1 MYNRNKPKHQ
11 KEPSLR
17 DSLLGK
23 QPVSKLPNNFFENVL
38 DCELR
43 LKQKFS
49 MNLLQDL
56 ISYYTTAIEYFE
68 SIDDPRY
75 KQYNQNLNLLFTQP
89 EVIRAMN
96 GKKFEKKAKK
106 EEILQKLENSEKGVT
121 NQKVQNII
129 KVTKQ
134 NHLKEKI
141 NEEVDNQLSNFE
153 KKKAEKK
160 KKYLLSTSDITDAV
174 MTMKN
179 RRNHNNNQNKSV
191 DLALN
196 DKDKNDDV
204 VVDTTNILGELNNPN
219 VNETTKKKLNSKIK
233 MNMDVYFNEYF
244 EYFIDKIVPNIVND
258 YEAEFEKK
266 SKKECENG
274 INYSNQVKEMEFL
287 LTSDADQS
295 YKEQIG
301 KIIFQLEEEEKVEN
315 EKIENAF
322 TESFKTLDEKYLGKY
337 ANDDIG
343 INLMQE
349 KLKLDMCNTLSNT
362 VIDK

>member
-1 MYNRNKPKHQ
+1 M
-11 KEPSLR
+11 
-17 DSLLGK
+17 
-23 QPVSKLPNNFFENVL
+23 
-38 DCELR
+38 
-43 LKQKFS
+43 
-49 MNLLQDL
+49 
-56 ISYYTTAIEYFE
+56 
-68 SIDDPRY
+68 
-75 KQYNQNLNLLFTQP
+75 
-89 EVIRAMN
+89 
-96 GKKFEKKAKK
+96 
-106 EEILQKLENSEKGVT
+106 
-121 NQKVQNII
+121 
-129 KVTKQ
+129 
-134 NHLKEKI
+134 
-141 NEEVDNQLSNFE
+141 
-153 KKKAEKK
+153 
-160 KKYLLSTSDITDAV
+160 
-174 MTMKN
+174 
-179 RRNHNNNQNKSV
+179 
-191 DLALN
+191 
-196 DKDKNDDV
+196 
-204 VVDTTNILGELNNPN
+204 
-219 VNETTKKKLNSKIK
+219 ETTKIK